1 MRERSGPSYMD
12 NHRQVPWH
20 AEKLTEVY
28 QKLHTSEKRIERC
41 RGCRKAEKK
50 RAQRTAFQTPED
62 NSSDAESADLR
73 SYGADSDR
81 RGAVFS
87 SAAGMDGRSGDLY
100 NRYRQ
105 CGHRY
110 RAGEKSPVF
119 AGSSAEYEF
128 LPRPACCGRERESI
142 VPSGEL
148 VTGDIV
154 MLSDGDMVPA
164 DLRLIDS
171 ANLKVQE
178 ASLTGNLC
186 RLKRMPVIFCQKIVL
201 SATEA
206 IWCTLPLS

>member
-1 MRERSGPSYMD
+1 MD

-28 QKLHTSEKRIERC
+28 QKLHTSEKGLSDAEAAERL
-41 RGCRKAEKK
+41 KK
-50 RAQRTAFQTPED
+50 TGATHSFQTPED

-87 SAAGMDGRSGDLY
+87 RVAGMDGRSGDLY

-119 AGSSAEYEF
+119 AGGSAEYEF
-128 LPRPACCGRERESI
+128 SRGPRAAAGRGEYRTFRRE
-142 VPSGEL
+142 V

-154 MLSDGDMVPA
+154 MLSDGEMV
-164 DLRLIDS
+164 RRS
-171 ANLKVQE
+171 A
-178 ASLTGNLC
+178 SD
-186 RLKRMPVIFCQKIVL
+186 
-201 SATEA
+201 
-206 IWCTLPLS
+206 